1 MTGNTGT
8 TGSTGTTGNAGKTG
22 NAGTDSTE
30 RDVRASLGRGLDS
43 VLGLT
48 PIEVGADGL
57 VASLEIADK
66 HHQPFG
72 IVHGGVYCAVA
83 ESVASMSGYFWLQES
98 GIGGTAVGVNN
109 NTDFLRSI
117 RSGTVTAR
125 STPIHRGRRQQLW
138 AVEMTDDDGR
148 LLARSQVRL
157 QNIELPDGQAAPA

>member
-1 MTGNTGT
+1 MTV
-8 TGSTGTTGNAGKTG
+8 
-22 NAGTDSTE
+22 DTE
-30 RDVRASLGRGLDS
+30 KAVRESIGRGLDA

-48 PIEVGADGL
+48 PVEVGADGIH
-57 VASLEIADK
+57 ATLEITEA

-83 ESVASMSGYFWLQES
+83 ESVASMSGYFWLQEA

-117 RSGTVTAR
+117 SSGVVTAR
-125 STPIHRGRRQQLW
+125 SAPIHRGRRQQLW
-138 AVEMTDDDGR
+138 AVEMTDERDR

-157 QNIELPDGQAAPA
+157 QNIELPSEG